1 MSHQIDLLQKLN
13 ENFGDFEGG
22 NATAKASLNLNNSK
36 LADIHAKSWLTSSM
50 FSSMFGQPNNDLVR
64 SLRLREK
71 NIVADVLKTAIRSQF
86 CFFKNLNPGW
96 LSEIQQNGF
105 VRMSNLMSRTVLLKL
120 AKILK
125 AKPVSHLMFGLI
137 IRKKSLRKNRRV
149 NLNSHYRHQTCYPM
163 IF

>member
-1 MSHQIDLLQKLN
+1 MAFVFVKLRKIKATEFSAETSRLAYPTNATLGFNLLPCQQPAFVVPTNGTKFAPQSDYRSVNVSSNRFITKLN

-71 NIVADVLKTAIRSQF
+71 YCCRRS
-86 CFFKNLNPGW
+86 
-96 LSEIQQNGF
+96 
-105 VRMSNLMSRTVLLKL
+105 
-120 AKILK
+120 
-125 AKPVSHLMFGLI
+125 
-137 IRKKSLRKNRRV
+137 
-149 NLNSHYRHQTCYPM
+149 
-163 IF
+163 